1 MPTLRGQAV
10 TRAMVDAATVL
21 MVGVGAGGAG
31 WWAHAVVEERR
42 MRRLLA
48 RIHATMSERH

>member
-1 MPTLRGQAV
+1 MRESLT
-10 TRAMVDAATVL
+10 DAALVL
-21 MVGVGAGGAG
+21 VVGVASGRAG

-48 RIHATMSERH
+48 RIHATMSEHHYH

>member
-1 MPTLRGQAV
+1 VPTLRGQAV
-10 TRAMVDAATVL
+10 TRAMLDAATVL
-21 MVGVGAGGAG
+21 MVGVAAGGAG

-48 RIHATMSERH
+48 RIHASLNP